1 MALSTCVSGLEVREE
16 GAVLN
21 VKVAR
26 RKEKVLKAYERWT
39 LSVSSFTSLQKK
51 SRFQSLNH
59 IAGSESAVW
68 CAEMHG
74 GALQCFKTKGWNET
88 ITRFCFLICLI
99 YSGLYFVLSERRDTV
114 YVGLWPGQLVWCMVV
129 SVLCVF
135 SRRNKSSCHSSLLLS
150 VHFWILPLSSSM
162 TAKCQVA
169 PCFSSCTDFE

>member
-1 MALSTCVSGLEVREE
+1 MNSLGELIHITAKKEQVSEFEPHRRQWKCSVMCRD
-16 GAVLN
+16 
-21 VKVAR
+21 AR
-26 RKEKVLKAYERWT
+26 RC
-39 LSVSSFTSLQKK
+39 
-51 SRFQSLNH
+51 
-59 IAGSESAVW
+59 SAVFQDQGV
-68 CAEMHG
+68 E
-74 GALQCFKTKGWNET
+74 WNRA